1 MIGERLKKNSA
12 TSLYALYIKEIEIC
26 PALISKINSSCRKS
40 IIILMIP
47 NKEKEGWY
55 CLAVKTLSAL
65 IKNHNLKKI
74 VVILIV

>member
-1 MIGERLKKNSA
+1 
-12 TSLYALYIKEIEIC
+12 
-26 PALISKINSSCRKS
+26 
-40 IIILMIP
+40 MIP

-55 CLAVKTLSAL
+55 CLAVKTLSGL

>member
-12 TSLYALYIKEIEIC
+12 TSLNALYIKEIEIC

-47 NKEKEGWY
+47 NKEKEG
-55 CLAVKTLSAL
+55 
-65 IKNHNLKKI
+65 
-74 VVILIV
+74 